1 MRVTRGFVAK
11 NRRKRV
17 LKLAKGFRGA
27 HSSQYRVAQQSVLK
41 ALSLAYNHR
50 RLKKRNFRS
59 LWIRRINSAL
69 VVEGVSA
76 AVGGRFVAT
85 PACGQGGFAPRAW
98 SPKATELDSDPA
110 NTTGVLDATQGYQTL
125 ERSPEIGLP
134 EITKYPLIAP
144 GLGYTNASR
153 LRPISYSLFINSLK
167 KYQTTLNRKVLSQL
181 AIFDPK
187 AFQILVRQVNG

>member
-69 VVEGVSA
+69 VVEGV
-76 AVGGRFVAT
+76 GLG
-85 PACGQGGFAPRAW
+85 P
-98 SPKATELDSDPA
+98 LDGP
-110 NTTGVLDATQGYQTL
+110 QGYQPSL
-125 ERSPEIGLP
+125 HFWSPSAIGSTNP
-134 EITKYPLIAP
+134 SRPRPL
-144 GLGYTNASR
+144 
-153 LRPISYSLFINSLK
+153 SYSLFINSLK

-187 AFQILVRQVNG
+187 AFQILVRQVNS